1 MENGK
6 RLGLVAL
13 CLLALAVI
21 VLASEECP
29 TEEEYRGMLDAAIED
44 YFTDP
49 NPDKLMEL
57 EVMLR
62 IYATHDFSQCLEEG
76 FIPEEGEGVD
86 VSQTEISEVIDL
98 VVGADKV
105 LAQKSMDFAKSLTVI
120 DPDNQ
125 DEFDDEILLAE
136 DDFAEAEDF
145 VFLKEFDAAVNS
157 FKLAWEHA
165 QNAIK
170 IANEPVSGEL
180 GCSIVSGSCDGVS
193 VFKIAGLT
201 NTHAQLEGGYP
212 YTVCCSG
219 ISGLGTESDGE
230 AVLGFSRSD
239 NSHVQ
244 KSSIGTYLYL
254 AYLSASGGISC
265 SYVES
270 SGDGYSACGNA
281 GFDTCLASIQSDDNS
296 HVGDCSAYDIK
307 VCCKAE

>member
-76 FIPEEGEGVD
+76 FIPEEGGSFEVDQPEID
-86 VSQTEISEVIDL
+86 VSISLIVE
-98 VVGADKV
+98 ADKV
-105 LAQKSMDFAKSLTVI
+105 LAQKAMDFAKSLTVI

-125 DEFDDEILLAE
+125 DEFDDEILSSE
-136 DDFAEAEDF
+136 DDFAEAESF
-145 VFLKEFDAAVNS
+145 ALAGEFDAAVNS
-157 FKLAWEHA
+157 FNLAWEHA
-165 QNAIK
+165 QNAIE
-170 IANEPVSGEL
+170 IANEPIPGEL
-180 GCSIVSGSCDGVS
+180 GCSIVSGSCDDVS

-201 NTHAQLEGGYP
+201 NTHAQLEGSYS
-212 YTVCCSG
+212 YTVCCDG
-219 ISGLGTESDGE
+219 VSGLGTESDGE

-239 NSHVQ
+239 NAHVQ

-254 AYLSASGGISC
+254 AYLSAPGGISC
-265 SYVES
+265 DYVES
-270 SGDGYSACGNA
+270 SGDGYSVCGNA
-281 GFDTCLASIQSDDNS
+281 GFDTCLASIQSEDNS